1 MRYLIFSDLHFHH
14 THHFSHITREGFTV
28 RELEH
33 LSCADT
39 VLKLCKEKNIDKVI
53 FAGDAWG
60 PVSDSM
66 SAQTLV
72 CLTDFT
78 AKIAKEYPFDVL
90 VGNHDLCTAD
100 TNIENNN
107 IHKLYSLKYIPNVF
121 VYDKPIEKDN
131 IVYMPFCISDEYAEA
146 YLNSIQNK
154 QEKVVIS
161 HLEIKGI
168 DLGNGIF
175 SKKGIDLEVL
185 KQFKYVF
192 QGHYHSGSKY
202 AKNVYIIGS
211 TQRLSFKDLG
221 KSRKNIIIYDTVKD
235 TIERESFAC
244 PDWLTFTDE
253 NIDLL
258 LKTDPNNYVK
268 VELSTDILLTDE
280 IKQHLQKFKG
290 VSVHIDL
297 NRISV
302 NKQIQEDVEA
312 DSESDILRQF
322 INKSDNSEQQKEALI
337 EEGIR
342 LLEKVK

>member
-1 MRYLIFSDLHFHH
+1 MKYLIFSDLHFHH
-14 THHFSHITREGFTV
+14 THPFSHITQEGFTV

-33 LSCADT
+33 LSCADRI
-39 VLKLCKEKNIDKVI
+39 VSLCKEKNIDKVI

-78 AKIAKEYPFDVL
+78 EKIAKVCPLDIL
-90 VGNHDLCTAD
+90 VGNHDLCTVD
-100 TNIENNN
+100 TN
-107 IHKLYSLKYIPNVF
+107 IHKLYTLKYIPNVT
-121 VYDKPIEKDN
+121 VYNKPVEIGN
-131 IVYMPFCISDEYAEA
+131 FVYMPFCVSDEYAEA
-146 YLNSIQNK
+146 YLNAIDNK
-154 QEKVVIS
+154 AEKIVFS

-175 SKKGIDLEVL
+175 SKKGIDLAIL
-185 KQFKYVF
+185 KKFKYVF

-202 AKNVYIIGS
+202 AKNIYVIGS

-221 KSRKNIIIYDTVKD
+221 KARNNIIIYDSNSDK
-235 TIERESFAC
+235 IERESFNC
-244 PDWLTFTDE
+244 PDWLTFTDD
-253 NIDLL
+253 NIDSILN
-258 LKTDPNNYVK
+258 TNPNNYVK
-268 VELSTDILLTDE
+268 VELSTDVLLTTE
-280 IKQHLQKFKG
+280 IKEKLQKFKG

-297 NRISV
+297 HRISV
-302 NKQIQEDVEA
+302 NKQIEEEVEA
-312 DSESDILRQF
+312 DSESEILRQF
-322 INKSDNSEQQKEALI
+322 INKSENSEKQKEALI